1 MSDAQGS
8 TERFEIA
15 VAHPRVAAVGAR
27 IDRPA
32 GPGRE
37 AAVLLAH
44 GSGVDMEHPWMELAA
59 RALVSRGFAVLRFRY
74 AYMQRAVDLGR
85 VQPPDRAPALEA
97 VHELALAELRR
108 RLEPRR
114 VLLAGKSMGARMATH
129 LAAKGA
135 AAHGLVLYGYPL
147 HPPGKPE
154 SERSEHF
161 AMCVQPALFLHGT
174 RDEFG
179 TPDELRSALRR
190 YAGRATLH
198 VIEGG
203 DHSLERPKASSEP
216 LEAVLARVAAD
227 VDRWERECW
236 P

>member
-1 MSDAQGS
+1 MSLAQGS

-154 SERSEHF
+154 KERSEHF

-179 TPDELRSALRR
+179 TPDELRLALRR
-190 YAGRATLH
+190 YAGRATLQ
-198 VIEGG
+198 VIEGS

>member
-59 RALVSRGFAVLRFRY
+59 RALVFRGFAVLRFRY
-74 AYMQRAVDLGR
+74 GYMQRAVNLGR

-135 AAHGLVLYGYPL
+135 SAHGLVLYGYPL

-154 SERSEHF
+154 NERSEHF

-203 DHSLERPKASSEP
+203 DHSLERPKESSEP

>member
-1 MSDAQGS
+1 MTRAQGS

-15 VAHPRVAAVGAR
+15 VEHPRVMAVGGR
-27 IDRPA
+27 IDRPSGA
-32 GPGRE
+32 TRE

-59 RALVSRGFAVLRFRY
+59 LALVSRGFAVLRFRY

-85 VQPPDRAPALEA
+85 AQPPDRAPTLEA
-97 VHELALAELRR
+97 VHELALEELRR

-179 TPDELRSALRR
+179 TVEALRGALRR
-190 YAGRATLH
+190 YAGQAALQ

-203 DHSLERPKASSEP
+203 DHSLERPKAAGES
-216 LEAVLARVAAD
+216 LDAVLARAATEI
-227 VDRWERECW
+227 DRWERECW

>member
-1 MSDAQGS
+1 MSLAQGS

-32 GPGRE
+32 GPSRE

-154 SERSEHF
+154 KERSEHF

-179 TPDELRSALRR
+179 TPDELRLALRR
-190 YAGRATLH
+190 YAGRATLQ
-198 VIEGG
+198 VIEGS

>member
-1 MSDAQGS
+1 M
-8 TERFEIA
+8 
-15 VAHPRVAAVGAR
+15 
-27 IDRPA
+27 
-32 GPGRE
+32 
-37 AAVLLAH
+37 
-44 GSGVDMEHPWMELAA
+44 
-59 RALVSRGFAVLRFRY
+59 SRGFAVLRFRY

-154 SERSEHF
+154 KERSEHF

-179 TPDELRSALRR
+179 TPDELRLALRR
-190 YAGRATLH
+190 YAGRATLQ
-198 VIEGG
+198 VIEGS

>member
-1 MSDAQGS
+1 MTPAQGS

-15 VAHPRVAAVGAR
+15 VEHPRVAVVAAR
-27 IDRPA
+27 IDRPSGA
-32 GPGRE
+32 PRE
-37 AAVLLAH
+37 AAILLAH
-44 GSGVDMEHPWMELAA
+44 GSGVDMEHPWMERAA
-59 RALVSRGFAVLRFRY
+59 LALVARGFAVLRFRY
-74 AYMQRAVDLGR
+74 GYMQRAEELGR
-85 VQPPDRAPALEA
+85 VQPPDRAPLLEA

-135 AAHGLVLYGYPL
+135 PAHGLVLYGYPL

-154 SERSEHF
+154 RERSEHF

-179 TPDELRSALRR
+179 SVDALRGALRR
-190 YAGRATLH
+190 YAGRAALE

-203 DHSLERPKASSEP
+203 DHSLERPKAAGES
-216 LEAVLARVAAD
+216 LDAVLARAAAA
-227 VDRWERECW
+227 VDLWERECW